1 MLISPSDY
9 DGSDSFLQATPMHY
23 TSLTKKFVFITAGTL
38 LSVSAAAAGS
48 GAANLATVEWL
59 KENID
64 KPNVLVLDAS
74 PTQFYSAKHI
84 PGAHTVSFSP
94 EQSVSQGVRVSYG
107 GGVDF
112 YTDSVNVPYAF
123 QERPSEEMQELF
135 QDWGVSKD
143 KTIVMYDQG
152 GQFYATRLFYSFFYS
167 GFPVENLRILDGG
180 LSKWE
185 AAGYEITTDVPAKPA
200 RGDYKVESLRSE
212 FQAEV
217 AEVVAAS
224 GDPVKNALVEGLGPD
239 WHFGIAMNYNRPGH
253 IPHAKM
259 LPAAVFF
266 NADKTFKSAEDIREL
281 LTFNGIT
288 EDQQLYTHCGGGI
301 AGSVP
306 FFAAKFIAGY
316 PNVKHFPAS
325 QLGWLH
331 DERELPFWTYDAPYI
346 VRETDW
352 LKWWGG
358 LRTRTLGSIHVSIID
373 LRDADQYAARHFPFA
388 LNIPGETFR
397 DRQNDAKGLTQLLG
411 SAGVNPQ
418 HEAVIVSG
426 EGITPDAA
434 LAFVTLERLGQKKV
448 SIFTDTIDTWAQRG
462 NALSNKPTIVAE
474 KAAPFDLAIPPI
486 KYDAEARDNVV
497 ADPKGE
503 GTASFPRV
511 YLASGDKLPTQAPE
525 GTVVHV
531 PYKQLLD
538 DQGKPKSAGEIWGIL
553 SKAGLPRFAEIV
565 TVADDQGEAAANY
578 VVLKLMGYPSVQIQA
593 S

>member
-1 MLISPSDY
+1 MRYS
-9 DGSDSFLQATPMHY
+9 T
-23 TSLTKKFVFITAGTL
+23 LTKHFVLITASAL
-38 LSVSAAAAGS
+38 LSVSAAAAAES
-48 GAANLATVEWL
+48 SNLATVEWL
-59 KENID
+59 KENIG

-74 PTQFYSAKHI
+74 PTQFYTAKHI
-84 PGAHTVSFSP
+84 PGAHSVSFTK

-123 QERPSEEMQELF
+123 QERPSEEMEALF

-185 AAGYEITTDVPAKPA
+185 AAGNAVTAEIPAKPA
-200 RGDYKVESLRSE
+200 KGDYKIGALRSE

-224 GDPVKNALVEGLGPD
+224 GDTNANALVEGLGPD
-239 WHFGIAMNYNRPGH
+239 WHFGMAMNYNRPGH

-266 NADKTFKSAEDIREL
+266 NEDKTFKSAEDIRAL
-281 LTFNGIT
+281 LSFNGIT
-288 EDQQLYTHCGGGI
+288 DEQQIYTHCGGGI

-316 PNVKHFPAS
+316 PKVKHFPAS

-346 VRETDW
+346 LRDTDW

-373 LRDADQYAARHFPFA
+373 LRDAAQYDSRHFPFA
-388 LNIPGETFR
+388 LNIPAKDFR
-397 DRQNDAKGLTQLLG
+397 EKLSDTDGLKKLLG
-411 SAGVNPQ
+411 SSGVNPK

-426 EGITPDAA
+426 QGITPDAA
-434 LAFVTLERLGQKKV
+434 LAFVALERLGQAKV
-448 SIFTDTIDTWAQRG
+448 SIFTDTLDTWAQRG

-474 KAAPFDLAIPPI
+474 KTIPFDLNIPPVE
-486 KYDAEARDNVV
+486 YQAEAREEVFS
-497 ADPKGE
+497 
-503 GTASFPRV
+503 TAKAAANATFPRV
-511 YLASGDKLPTQAPE
+511 YLASGEKLPSKTPE

-531 PYKQLLD
+531 PYSQLLD
-538 DQGKPKSAGEIWGIL
+538 EQGKPKSAAEIWQIL

-578 VVLKLMGYPSVQIQA
+578 VILKLMGYPSVQVLA

>member
-1 MLISPSDY
+1 MRYS
-9 DGSDSFLQATPMHY
+9 T
-23 TSLTKKFVFITAGTL
+23 LTKHFVLITASAL
-38 LSVSAAAAGS
+38 LSVSAAAAEPGNP
-48 GAANLATVEWL
+48 NLATVEWL
-59 KENID
+59 KENIG

-74 PTQFYSAKHI
+74 PTQFYTAKHI
-84 PGAHTVSFSP
+84 PGAHSVSFP
-94 EQSVSQGVRVSYG
+94 KEESVSQGVRVSYG
-107 GGVDF
+107 GGVDYF
-112 YTDSVNVPYAF
+112 TDSVNVPYAF
-123 QERPSEEMQELF
+123 QERPSEEMETLLQN
-135 QDWGVSKD
+135 WGVSKD

-152 GQFYATRLFYSFFYS
+152 GQFYATRLFYTFFYS

-185 AAGYEITTDVPAKPA
+185 ATGNPVTAEIPAKPA
-200 RGDYKVESLRSE
+200 KGDYKIEALRSE

-224 GDPVKNALVEGLGPD
+224 GDTKANALVEGLGPD

-266 NADKTFKSAEDIREL
+266 NEDKTFKSAEDIRAL
-281 LTFNGIT
+281 LAFNGIT
-288 EDQQLYTHCGGGI
+288 DDQQLYTHCGGGI

-316 PNVKHFPAS
+316 PKVKHFPAS

-346 VRETDW
+346 LRETDW

-373 LRDADQYAARHFPFA
+373 LRDPAQFDSRHFPFA
-388 LNIPGETFR
+388 LNIPAKEFR
-397 DRQNDAKGLTQLLG
+397 DKLADTDGLKKLLG
-411 SAGVNPQ
+411 TSGVNPK

-426 EGITPDAA
+426 QGITPDAA
-434 LAFVTLERLGQKKV
+434 LAFVALERLGQAKV

-462 NALSNKPTIVAE
+462 NALSNKPTVVAE
-474 KAAPFDLAIPPI
+474 KTIPFDLNIPPVEY
-486 KYDAEARDNVV
+486 KANARENVFTTV
-497 ADPKGE
+497 KPA
-503 GTASFPRV
+503 ANAAFPRV
-511 YLASGDKLPTQAPE
+511 YLASGEKLPSKTPE
-525 GTVVHV
+525 GKVVHV
-531 PYKQLLD
+531 PYSQLLD
-538 DQGKPKSAGEIWGIL
+538 EHGKPKSAAEIWQIL

-565 TVADDQGEAAANY
+565 TVADDQGEAAVNY
-578 VVLKLMGYPSVQIQA
+578 VILKLMGYPSVQLLA

>member
-1 MLISPSDY
+1 MRYS
-9 DGSDSFLQATPMHY
+9 T
-23 TSLTKKFVFITAGTL
+23 LTKHFVLITASAL
-38 LSVSAAAAGS
+38 LSVSAAAAAES
-48 GAANLATVEWL
+48 SNLATVEWL
-59 KENID
+59 KENIG

-74 PTQFYSAKHI
+74 PTQFYTAKHI
-84 PGAHTVSFSP
+84 PGAHSVSFTK

-123 QERPSEEMQELF
+123 QERPSEEMEALF
-135 QDWGVSKD
+135 EDWGVSKD

-185 AAGYEITTDVPAKPA
+185 AAGNAVTAEIPAKPA
-200 RGDYKVESLRSE
+200 KGDYKIGALRSE

-224 GDPVKNALVEGLGPD
+224 GDTKANALVEGLGPD

-266 NADKTFKSAEDIREL
+266 NEDKTFKSAEDIRAL
-281 LTFNGIT
+281 LSFNGIT
-288 EDQQLYTHCGGGI
+288 DEQQIYTHCGGGI

-316 PNVKHFPAS
+316 PKVKHFPAS

-346 VRETDW
+346 LRDTDW

-373 LRDADQYAARHFPFA
+373 LRDAAQYDSRHFPFA
-388 LNIPGETFR
+388 LNISAKDFR
-397 DRQNDAKGLTQLLG
+397 EKLSDTDGLKKLLG
-411 SAGVNPQ
+411 SSGVNPK

-426 EGITPDAA
+426 QGITPDAA
-434 LAFVTLERLGQKKV
+434 LAFVALERLGQAKV
-448 SIFTDTIDTWAQRG
+448 SIFTDTLDTWAQRG

-474 KAAPFDLAIPPI
+474 KTIPFDLNIPPVE
-486 KYDAEARDNVV
+486 YQAEAREEVFSTGKAAAN
-497 ADPKGE
+497 A
-503 GTASFPRV
+503 TFPRV
-511 YLASGDKLPTQAPE
+511 YLASGEKLPSKTPE

-531 PYKQLLD
+531 PYSQLLD
-538 DQGKPKSAGEIWGIL
+538 EQGKPKSAAEIWQIL

-578 VVLKLMGYPSVQIQA
+578 VILKLMGYPSVQVLA

>member
-1 MLISPSDY
+1 MRYS
-9 DGSDSFLQATPMHY
+9 T
-23 TSLTKKFVFITAGTL
+23 LTKHFVLITASAL
-38 LSVSAAAAGS
+38 LSVSAAAAAES
-48 GAANLATVEWL
+48 SNLATVEWL
-59 KENID
+59 KENIG

-74 PTQFYSAKHI
+74 PTQFYTAKHI
-84 PGAHTVSFSP
+84 PGAHSVSFTK

-123 QERPSEEMQELF
+123 QERPSEEMEALF

-185 AAGYEITTDVPAKPA
+185 AAGNAVTAEIPAKPA
-200 RGDYKVESLRSE
+200 KGDYKIGALRSE

-224 GDPVKNALVEGLGPD
+224 GDTKANALVEGLGPD
-239 WHFGIAMNYNRPGH
+239 WHFGMAMNYNRPGH

-266 NADKTFKSAEDIREL
+266 NEDKTFKSAEDIRAL
-281 LTFNGIT
+281 LSFNGIT
-288 EDQQLYTHCGGGI
+288 DEQQIYTHCGGGI

-316 PNVKHFPAS
+316 PKVKHFPAS

-346 VRETDW
+346 LRDTDW

-373 LRDADQYAARHFPFA
+373 LRDAAQYDSRHFPFA
-388 LNIPGETFR
+388 LNIPAKDFR
-397 DRQNDAKGLTQLLG
+397 EKLSDTDGLKKLLG
-411 SAGVNPQ
+411 SSGVNPK

-426 EGITPDAA
+426 QGITPDAA
-434 LAFVTLERLGQKKV
+434 LAFVALERLGQAKV
-448 SIFTDTIDTWAQRG
+448 SIFTDTLDTWAQRG

-474 KAAPFDLAIPPI
+474 KTIPFDLNIPPVE
-486 KYDAEARDNVV
+486 YQAEAREEVFSTGKAAAN
-497 ADPKGE
+497 A
-503 GTASFPRV
+503 TFPRV
-511 YLASGDKLPTQAPE
+511 YLASGEKLPSKTPE

-531 PYKQLLD
+531 PYSQLLD
-538 DQGKPKSAGEIWGIL
+538 EQGKPKSAAEIWQIL

-578 VVLKLMGYPSVQIQA
+578 VILKLMGYPSVQVLA

>member
-1 MLISPSDY
+1 MRYS
-9 DGSDSFLQATPMHY
+9 T
-23 TSLTKKFVFITAGTL
+23 LTKHFVLITASAL
-38 LSVSAAAAGS
+38 LSVSAAAAAES
-48 GAANLATVEWL
+48 SNLATVEWL
-59 KENID
+59 KENIG

-74 PTQFYSAKHI
+74 PTQFYTAKHI
-84 PGAHTVSFSP
+84 PGAHSVSFTK

-123 QERPSEEMQELF
+123 QERPSEEMEALF

-185 AAGYEITTDVPAKPA
+185 AAGNAVTAEIPAKPA
-200 RGDYKVESLRSE
+200 KGDYKIGALRSE

-224 GDPVKNALVEGLGPD
+224 GDTNANALVEGLGPD
-239 WHFGIAMNYNRPGH
+239 WHFGMAMNYNRPGH

-266 NADKTFKSAEDIREL
+266 NEDKTFKSAEDIRAL
-281 LTFNGIT
+281 LSFNGIT
-288 EDQQLYTHCGGGI
+288 DEQQIYTHCGGGI

-316 PNVKHFPAS
+316 PKVKHFPAS

-346 VRETDW
+346 LRDTDW

-373 LRDADQYAARHFPFA
+373 LRDAAQYDSRHFPFA
-388 LNIPGETFR
+388 LNIPAKDFR
-397 DRQNDAKGLTQLLG
+397 EKLSDTDGLKKLLG
-411 SAGVNPQ
+411 SSGVNPK

-426 EGITPDAA
+426 QGITPDAA
-434 LAFVTLERLGQKKV
+434 LAFVALERLGQAKV
-448 SIFTDTIDTWAQRG
+448 SIFTDTLDTWAQRG

-474 KAAPFDLAIPPI
+474 KTIPFDLNIPPVE
-486 KYDAEARDNVV
+486 YQTEAREEVFSTGKAAAN
-497 ADPKGE
+497 A
-503 GTASFPRV
+503 TFPRV
-511 YLASGDKLPTQAPE
+511 YLASGEKLPSKTPE

-531 PYKQLLD
+531 PYSQLLD
-538 DQGKPKSAGEIWGIL
+538 EQGKPKSAAEIWQIL

-578 VVLKLMGYPSVQIQA
+578 VILKLMGYPSVQVLA

>member
-1 MLISPSDY
+1 MRYS
-9 DGSDSFLQATPMHY
+9 T
-23 TSLTKKFVFITAGTL
+23 LTKHFVLITASAL
-38 LSVSAAAAGS
+38 LSVSAAAAAES
-48 GAANLATVEWL
+48 SNLATVEWL
-59 KENID
+59 KENIG

-74 PTQFYSAKHI
+74 PTQFYTAKHI
-84 PGAHTVSFSP
+84 PGAHSVSFTK

-123 QERPSEEMQELF
+123 QERPSEEMEALF

-185 AAGYEITTDVPAKPA
+185 AAGNAVTAEIPAKPA
-200 RGDYKVESLRSE
+200 KGDYKIGALRSE

-224 GDPVKNALVEGLGPD
+224 GDTNANALVEGLGPD
-239 WHFGIAMNYNRPGH
+239 WHFGMAMNYNRPGH

-266 NADKTFKSAEDIREL
+266 NEDKTFKSAEDIRAL
-281 LTFNGIT
+281 LSFNGIT
-288 EDQQLYTHCGGGI
+288 DEQQIYTHCGGGI

-316 PNVKHFPAS
+316 PKVKHFPAS

-346 VRETDW
+346 LRDTDW

-373 LRDADQYAARHFPFA
+373 LRDAAQYDSRHFPFA
-388 LNIPGETFR
+388 LNISAKDFR
-397 DRQNDAKGLTQLLG
+397 EKLSDTDGLKKLLG
-411 SAGVNPQ
+411 SSGVNPK

-426 EGITPDAA
+426 QGITPDAA
-434 LAFVTLERLGQKKV
+434 LAFVALERLGQAKV
-448 SIFTDTIDTWAQRG
+448 SIFTDTLDTWAQRG

-474 KAAPFDLAIPPI
+474 KTIPFDLNIPPVE
-486 KYDAEARDNVV
+486 YQAEAREEVFSTGKAAAN
-497 ADPKGE
+497 A
-503 GTASFPRV
+503 TFPRV
-511 YLASGDKLPTQAPE
+511 YLASGEKLPSKTPE

-531 PYKQLLD
+531 PYSQLLD
-538 DQGKPKSAGEIWGIL
+538 EQGKPKSAAEIWQIL

-578 VVLKLMGYPSVQIQA
+578 VILKLMGYPSVQVLA

>member
-1 MLISPSDY
+1 MRYS
-9 DGSDSFLQATPMHY
+9 T
-23 TSLTKKFVFITAGTL
+23 LTKHFVLITASAL
-38 LSVSAAAAGS
+38 LSVSAAAAAES
-48 GAANLATVEWL
+48 SNLATVEWL
-59 KENID
+59 KENIG

-74 PTQFYSAKHI
+74 PTQFYTAKHI
-84 PGAHTVSFSP
+84 PGAHSVSFTK

-123 QERPSEEMQELF
+123 QERPSEEMEALF
-135 QDWGVSKD
+135 EDWGVSKD

-185 AAGYEITTDVPAKPA
+185 AAGNAVTAEIPAKPA
-200 RGDYKVESLRSE
+200 KGDYKIGALRSE

-224 GDPVKNALVEGLGPD
+224 GDTNANALVEGLGPD

-266 NADKTFKSAEDIREL
+266 NEDKTFKSAEDIRAL
-281 LTFNGIT
+281 LSFNGIT
-288 EDQQLYTHCGGGI
+288 DEQQIYTHCGGGI

-316 PNVKHFPAS
+316 PKVKHFPAS

-346 VRETDW
+346 LRDTDW

-373 LRDADQYAARHFPFA
+373 LRDAAQYDSRHFPFA
-388 LNIPGETFR
+388 LNISAKDFR
-397 DRQNDAKGLTQLLG
+397 EKLSDTDGLKKLLG
-411 SAGVNPQ
+411 SSGVNPK

-426 EGITPDAA
+426 QGITPDAA
-434 LAFVTLERLGQKKV
+434 LAFVALERLGQAKV
-448 SIFTDTIDTWAQRG
+448 SIFTDTLDTWAQRG

-474 KAAPFDLAIPPI
+474 KTIPFDLNIPPVE
-486 KYDAEARDNVV
+486 YQAEAREEVFSTGKAAAN
-497 ADPKGE
+497 A
-503 GTASFPRV
+503 TFPRV
-511 YLASGDKLPTQAPE
+511 YLASGEKLPSKTPE

-531 PYKQLLD
+531 PYSQLLD
-538 DQGKPKSAGEIWGIL
+538 EQGKPKSAAEIWQIL

-578 VVLKLMGYPSVQIQA
+578 VILKLMGYPSVQVLA

>member
-1 MLISPSDY
+1 PRTTNADPSQ
-9 DGSDSFLQATPMHY
+9 DGRPVFLKSNTMRY
-23 TSLTKKFVFITAGTL
+23 STLTKHFVLITASAL
-38 LSVSAAAAGS
+38 LSVSAAAAAES
-48 GAANLATVEWL
+48 SNLATVEWL
-59 KENID
+59 KENIG

-74 PTQFYSAKHI
+74 PTQFYTAKHI
-84 PGAHTVSFSP
+84 PGAHSVSFTK

-123 QERPSEEMQELF
+123 QERPSEEMEALF

-185 AAGYEITTDVPAKPA
+185 AAGNAVTAEIPAKPA
-200 RGDYKVESLRSE
+200 KGDYKIGALRSE

-224 GDPVKNALVEGLGPD
+224 GDTNANALVEGLGPD
-239 WHFGIAMNYNRPGH
+239 WHFGMAMNYNRPGH

-266 NADKTFKSAEDIREL
+266 NEDKTFKSAEDIRAL
-281 LTFNGIT
+281 LSFNGIT
-288 EDQQLYTHCGGGI
+288 DEQQIYTHCGGGI

-316 PNVKHFPAS
+316 PKVKHFPAS

-346 VRETDW
+346 LRDTDW

-373 LRDADQYAARHFPFA
+373 LRDAAQYDSRHFPFA
-388 LNIPGETFR
+388 LNIPAKDFR
-397 DRQNDAKGLTQLLG
+397 EKLSDTDGLKKLLG
-411 SAGVNPQ
+411 SSGVNPK

-426 EGITPDAA
+426 QGITPDAA
-434 LAFVTLERLGQKKV
+434 LAFVALERLGQAKV
-448 SIFTDTIDTWAQRG
+448 SIFTDTLDTWAQRG

-474 KAAPFDLAIPPI
+474 KTIPFDLNIPPVE
-486 KYDAEARDNVV
+486 YQAEAREEVFSTGKAAAN
-497 ADPKGE
+497 A
-503 GTASFPRV
+503 TFPRV
-511 YLASGDKLPTQAPE
+511 YLASGVKLPSKTPE
-525 GTVVHV
+525 GTV
-531 PYKQLLD
+531 
-538 DQGKPKSAGEIWGIL
+538 
-553 SKAGLPRFAEIV
+553 
-565 TVADDQGEAAANY
+565 
-578 VVLKLMGYPSVQIQA
+578 
-593 S
+593 